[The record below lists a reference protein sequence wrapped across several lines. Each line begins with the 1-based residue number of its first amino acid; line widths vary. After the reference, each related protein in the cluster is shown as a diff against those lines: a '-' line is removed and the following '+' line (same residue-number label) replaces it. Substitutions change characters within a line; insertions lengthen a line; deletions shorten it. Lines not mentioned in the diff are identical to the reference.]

1 MQIYSDAVRFRQE
14 ACRGGLVIDKLVG
27 IVCQANGIKALQ
39 KIVAGLDASQCRV
52 AIGALEKVL
61 MKGESQEEIMDHER
75 KWSRANTRFLD
86 LIRVMMATRSLNPM
100 KQTEKQLAVKLQRSE
115 LLFRRLMIDLAGR
128 AYELEQGKPPS

>member
-1 MQIYSDAVRFRQE
+1 
-14 ACRGGLVIDKLVG
+14 
-27 IVCQANGIKALQ
+27 
-39 KIVAGLDASQCRV
+39 
-52 AIGALEKVL
+52 

-128 AYELEQGKPPS
+128 AYELEQGKPPSNLADLVPAYLPAIPLDPFTGTNLSYFPILPSRP